1 MAKMSNK
8 QILDQIR
15 ATGSAEYQERVPEAM
30 GVGGNVSKVFTQYPT
45 MKNEFINTLTNKV
58 IKTYFYS
65 KVFNNP
71 LRLLHK
77 GNLEYGYSLEQLFV
91 DMAEKKGFFENFDG
105 GGDEVK
111 DLVATKKPS
120 VKQLYIERNF
130 AYKYKVTISDAQLKT
145 AFRSQDGLYQ
155 LVERVTSS
163 LISGAYFDEFK
174 DMKAIINAHAQG
186 KFLDYDGATGKAVE
200 TDLTSSIL
208 PNGKTASLFVVGEHT
223 TKEAQSKAISEAVRG
238 LTGRLK
244 FPSTKYNSAG
254 VNQWNNPDELIFLTT
269 PELNAQLD
277 VNVLADAFNVS
288 KAELNVRVLDL
299 DELPQTVAVGK
310 DAVAAN
316 KTFGYVHQG
325 ELGTGA
331 SKTAKVKVLGVLMDT
346 DFLQAYDTLLETRS
360 FENAN
365 NLSTNMFLHKQGIMS
380 TCYFGN
386 CIFLVESIP
395 TVS

>member
-1 MAKMSNK
+1 M
-8 QILDQIR
+8 
-15 ATGSAEYQERVPEAM
+15 
-30 GVGGNVSKVFTQYPT
+30 
-45 MKNEFINTLTNKV
+45 
-58 IKTYFYS
+58 
-65 KVFNNP
+65 
-71 LRLLHK
+71 
-77 GNLEYGYSLEQLFV
+77 
-91 DMAEKKGFFENFDG
+91 
-105 GGDEVK
+105 
-111 DLVATKKPS
+111 
-120 VKQLYIERNF
+120 
-130 AYKYKVTISDAQLKT
+130 
-145 AFRSQDGLYQ
+145 
-155 LVERVTSS
+155 
-163 LISGAYFDEFK
+163 
-174 DMKAIINAHAQG
+174 
-186 KFLDYDGATGKAVE
+186 
-200 TDLTSSIL
+200 
-208 PNGKTASLFVVGEHT
+208 PNGKTASLYVVGEHT

-288 KAELNVRVLDL
+288 KADLNVRVLDL
-299 DELPQTVAVGK
+299 DELPTSVAIGK
-310 DAVAAN
+310 TGVSAN

-331 SKTAKVKVLGVLMDT
+331 SKKADVKVLGVLMDT

-365 NLSTNMFLHKQGIMS
+365 NLANNMFLHKQGSMS

>member
-91 DMAEKKGFFENFDG
+91 DMAEKKGFFENFDN
-105 GGDEVK
+105 GDEIK

-145 AFRSQDGLYQ
+145 AFRSQEGLYD

-186 KFLDYDGATGKAVE
+186 KFLAYDTATGKAVE

-288 KAELNVRVLDL
+288 KADLNVRVLDL
-299 DELPQTVAVGK
+299 DELPQSVAVGK
-310 DAVAAN
+310 DAVSAN

-325 ELGTGA
+325 TLGTSA
-331 SKTAKVKVLGVLMDT
+331 SKTADVKVLGVLMDT

-395 TVS
+395 QVS

>member
-91 DMAEKKGFFENFDG
+91 DMAEKKGFFENFDN
-105 GGDEVK
+105 GDEVK

-130 AYKYKVTISDAQLKT
+130 AYKYKVTISDTQLKT
-145 AFRSQDGLYQ
+145 AFRTQEGLYD

-186 KFLDYDGATGKAVE
+186 KFLSYDTATGKAVE
-200 TDLTSSIL
+200 TDLTSTVL
-208 PNGKTASLFVVGEHT
+208 PNGKTASLYVVGEHT

-288 KAELNVRVLDL
+288 KADLNVRVLDL
-299 DELPQTVAVGK
+299 DELPQSVAVGK
-310 DAVAAN
+310 DAVSAN
-316 KTFGYVHQG
+316 KSFGYVHQG
-325 ELGTGA
+325 VLGTSA
-331 SKTAKVKVLGVLMDT
+331 SKKANVKVLGVLMDT